1 MSRTSGIELQGI
13 APSYGA
19 QQLRKVAQR
28 CAGLQ
33 YFYFPCFG
41 LIGHAGYLH
50 YGFLAPGI
58 DSRGYFCAYTL
69 FWPIFGDIEVFR
81 G

>member
-1 MSRTSGIELQGI
+1 MARNRTIVRRS
-13 APSYGA
+13 AA
-19 QQLRKVAQR
+19 AQR
-28 CAGLQ
+28 RAALREIAI
-33 YFYFPCFG
+33 FYFPCFV

-69 FWPIFGDIEVFR
+69 LWPIFGDIEVLR

>member
-1 MSRTSGIELQGI
+1 MEFQEIP
-13 APSYGA
+13 APCSA

-28 CAGLQ
+28 CERLRF
-33 YFYFPCFG
+33 FYFPYFG

-50 YGFLAPGI
+50 YGFLASGI

-69 FWPIFGDIEVFR
+69 LWPIFGDIEVVR